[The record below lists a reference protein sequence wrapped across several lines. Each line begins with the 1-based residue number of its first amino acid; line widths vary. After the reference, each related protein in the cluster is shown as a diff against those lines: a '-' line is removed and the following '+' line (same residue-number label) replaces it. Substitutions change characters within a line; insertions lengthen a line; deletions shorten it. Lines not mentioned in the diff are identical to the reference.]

1 MHSTVFQLFP
11 GRRPGRKRCPL
22 PEILNPNFHSENSA
36 DRNKQSIL
44 VVTVLGLIVL
54 CIHLYLVNSTPGT
67 PKQIPQAQPQPKQKS
82 DAPGVAVRDSRG
94 HSFAHLRAVSSQ
106 ASIPAP
112 AAKNNATGQP
122 LEPPIQFGWLT
133 FLAKPLYLALRFLYG
148 HGIGNWG
155 WAIIILTLIFNL
167 VMFWPR
173 MLSMKS
179 SLRTMRLQP
188 KVETIKRRYA
198 HLKIN
203 DPKRAAMNTELM
215 ALYKDGGASMYGGCL
230 PMLLQMPLFFA
241 YFRVLQNAAELRQAR
256 WFWLT
261 DLSAPDP
268 LHILPILIILT
279 MCLTQFITPSPGMDP
294 AQRRLFA
301 FVMPA
306 IMGFTLWRYASGLA
320 LYWATG
326 NLINLVVQ
334 LGINR
339 TSMGREMHALAA
351 KRADTNTNE
360 RE

>member
-1 MHSTVFQLFP
+1 
-11 GRRPGRKRCPL
+11 L
-22 PEILNPNFHSENSA
+22 PEILNPNFHSENPA

-44 VVTVLGLIVL
+44 LVILLGFMILFA
-54 CIHLYLVNSTPGT
+54 HWYRVNSESGT
-67 PKQIPQAQPQPKQKS
+67 PKQISQAQAHSKRES
-82 DAPGVAVRDSRG
+82 DAPRFPVGDLRG
-94 HSFAHLRAVSSQ
+94 HTFARLRAVSSG
-106 ASIPAP
+106 ASIPDP
-112 AAKNNATGQP
+112 AAKDNATGHP

-167 VMFWPR
+167 LMFWPR
-173 MLSMKS
+173 MMSMRS

-188 KVETIKRRYA
+188 KVDTIKRRYA
-198 HLKIN
+198 HLKLN
-203 DPKRAAMNTELM
+203 DPKRATMNTELM
-215 ALYKDGGASMYGGCL
+215 ALYKDEGASIYGGCL

-241 YFRVLQNAAELRQAR
+241 YFRVLQNASELRQAR

-261 DLSAPDP
+261 DLSSPDP
-268 LHILPILIILT
+268 LHILPILIIMT

-294 AQRRLFA
+294 TQRRLFA

-306 IMGFTLWRYASGLA
+306 IMGLTLWRYASGLA

-326 NLINLVVQ
+326 NLINLVLQ
-334 LGINR
+334 FGINR

-351 KRADTNTNE
+351 KRVDTSTNE